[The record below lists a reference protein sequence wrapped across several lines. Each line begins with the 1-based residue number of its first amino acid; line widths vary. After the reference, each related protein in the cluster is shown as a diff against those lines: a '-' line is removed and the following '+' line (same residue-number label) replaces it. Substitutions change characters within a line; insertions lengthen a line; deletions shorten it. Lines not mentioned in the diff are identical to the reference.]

1 MSLPATSAE
10 LLDWSWDDYAPH
22 YEALASAELDAASV
36 GDWLQQWSD
45 LVELLSEVGTRMH
58 IATTVDT
65 TDTEARDTYHA
76 FLEQVGEPAQAA
88 EQRLKQHLLAS
99 GLEPDGFGV
108 QLRAMRSEAE
118 LYREANLPLFT
129 ASKKLA
135 NRYDEIIGAQSVEW
149 DGEERTLAQLQ
160 PVMLEQDRDRRE
172 AVWRLVTERRLR
184 DSDAITTIWLELLE
198 LRCTIAAN
206 ADCTDFRDFCW
217 KALQRFDYSPEDCL
231 EFHEAIAAVALP
243 AAGKRLALRREA
255 LGVGD
260 LRPWD
265 LAVDPH
271 GRGPLAPFGDVDELE
286 AGCERIFKAVDPEL
300 GARFRTMRDGG
311 LLDLDNRK
319 GKAPGGYCT
328 EYPRQR
334 LPFIF
339 MNAVGV
345 HGDVQ
350 TLLHEGGHAFH
361 VFESAALPW
370 AMQREVGMEFA
381 EVASMAMELLAAP
394 YLAERDGGFYS
405 DEEAARARG
414 EHLERSLLFWPYMA
428 VVDGFQ
434 HWAYTH
440 PQAAAQPAECDAA
453 WLDLWLRFHPHLD
466 WSGFEDYVATG
477 WHNKLHLYHVPF
489 YYVEYGMAQLG
500 AVQVWANALR
510 DQQQAVADYRRA
522 LALGATVTLPEL
534 YTAAGGRFA
543 FDAETLGDA
552 VSLIE
557 RTLGELAA

>member
-10 LLDWSWDDYAPH
+10 LLDWGWDDYAPH

-65 TDTEARDTYHA
+65 TDTEARDAYHA

-99 GLEPDGFGV
+99 GLEPDGFAIP
-108 QLRAMRSEAE
+108 LRAMRSEAE

-135 NRYDEIIGAQSVEW
+135 NRYDEIIG
-149 DGEERTLAQLQ
+149 LQ

-184 DSDAITTIWLELLE
+184 DSDAITTIWQELLE

-271 GRGPLAPFGDVDELE
+271 GRGPLAPFSNVGELE
-286 AGCERIFKAVDPEL
+286 AGCERIFEAVAPEL

-328 EYPRQR
+328 EYHRQR

-370 AMQREVGMEFA
+370 TMQREVGMEFA

-534 YTAAGGRFA
+534 YAAAGGRFA
-543 FDAETLGDA
+543 FDAKTLGDA

-557 RTLGELAA
+557 RTLEELAA

>member
-1 MSLPATSAE
+1 MALPATSE
-10 LLDWSWDDYAPH
+10 EILDWSWDDYAPH
-22 YEALASAELDAASV
+22 YESLATTELDEDGIS
-36 GDWLQQWSD
+36 DWLQRWSD

-65 TDTEARDTYHA
+65 TDEVARDTYHE
-76 FLEQVGEPAQAA
+76 FLEDVGEPAQAA
-88 EQRLKQHLLAS
+88 EQQLKERLLAS
-99 GLEPDGFGV
+99 GLEPEGFTV
-108 QLRAMRSEAE
+108 QLRAIRAEAE
-118 LYREANLPLFT
+118 LFSEANLPLFT
-129 ASKKLA
+129 ESKKLA
-135 NRYDEIIGAQSVEW
+135 NRYDEVIGAQSIEW
-149 DGEERTLAQLQ
+149 DGEEKTLTQLQ
-160 PVMLEQDRDRRE
+160 PVMLETDRERRE
-172 AVWRLVTERRLR
+172 AVWRLIAERRLADR
-184 DSDAITTIWLELLE
+184 DTINNIWRELLDV
-198 LRCTIAAN
+198 RCRIAAN
-206 ADCTDFRDFCW
+206 ADCVDFREFCW
-217 KALQRFDYSPEDCL
+217 KALQRFDYSPDDCL
-231 EFHEAIAAVALP
+231 EFHHAIADVALP
-243 AAGKRLALRREA
+243 AAGRLLKQRRE
-255 LGVGD
+255 LLNVGD

-265 LAVDPH
+265 LAVDTQ
-271 GRGPLAPFGDVDELE
+271 GRDPLTPFSNVAELE
-286 AGCERIFKAVDPEL
+286 AGCERIFNAVAPEL
-300 GARFRTMRDGG
+300 GAKFRTMREGG

-328 EYPRQR
+328 EYHRQR

-361 VFESAALPW
+361 VFESAKLPY

-394 YLAERDGGFYS
+394 YLAKGDGGFYS
-405 DEEAARARG
+405 KDEAARARC

-440 PQAAAQPAECDAA
+440 PKAAAQPAKCDAA
-453 WLDLWLRFHPHLD
+453 WRELWLRFHPHLD
-466 WSGFEDYVATG
+466 WSEFDDYIETG

-500 AVQVWANALR
+500 SVQVWSNALR
-510 DQQQAVADYRRA
+510 DQKQAVTDYRRA

-543 FDAETLGDA
+543 FDAETLGKA